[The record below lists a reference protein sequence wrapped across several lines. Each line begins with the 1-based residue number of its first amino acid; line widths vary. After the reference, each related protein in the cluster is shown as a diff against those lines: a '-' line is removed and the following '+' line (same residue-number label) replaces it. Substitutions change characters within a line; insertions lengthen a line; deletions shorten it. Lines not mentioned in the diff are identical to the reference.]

1 MIKKI
6 LQVVLGV
13 SVVAVIAYQSVVII
27 NLKDDLEDYESYFYT
42 VESTMTILE
51 QNSEQTFQDFLESY
65 AREVYGWGK
74 TNRTYYSQ

>member
-13 SVVAVIAYQSVVII
+13 AVVAVIAYQSVVII

-51 QNSEQTFQDFLESY
+51 QNSDQTFQDFLESY
-65 AREVYGWGK
+65 EYCD
-74 TNRTYYSQ
+74 YYHWKQTILEKE

>member
-13 SVVAVIAYQSVVII
+13 AVVAIIAYQSVVII

-65 AREVYGWGK
+65 EYCE
-74 TNRTYYSQ
+74 YYHHKKVILEKE